1 LKVTIPSTGQTI
13 TLPDGTPQ
21 ADVAEAVDMA
31 VKAYQPPTPQQT
43 APAPAPA
50 VTQKASPEKVGMWDK
65 IVGTVEQVAAG
76 VNQGANTLHLS
87 VFGKNSDNFT
97 RNAQYWRDKAT
108 ENGIDPNSLVGKVA
122 EGAGTVPAALP
133 EWLPSVPGIAVG
145 TALSANRGYHTV
157 DPKTGEEGGVTGA
170 LFEGGKHL
178 AFRATFGV
186 IDKIPVAKI
195 FSSSKVAQVVTKPVI
210 MGGVMGGEAAIQGGD
225 AKDIAAATILGTAVP
240 MMSHLGGGRKA
251 EVKPEEIRSGIQA
264 DLEAKGV
271 PTEVAAELGKKAA
284 EIDSSDPRNVDVFTE
299 QLDEVVKIAKE
310 QAPPVEP
317 KQPHEMTKSEYA
329 NQPKDE
335 PLPNGVFY
343 VGKTEVIQNPTPR
356 DYAQLKKESRDKYPN
371 DTDTT
376 IRFTEDGQGNRFIWK
391 AYEAVHSQIEP
402 TIAKMLGR
410 EVSQNP
416 TTQSPHEHLRA
427 VYSALKEGKSVPEE
441 VLNEYQNDGTLAPLI
456 EAHRATKASA
466 EVSPKEK
473 KYVPYEFTPE
483 ERVSLHDEVNKIVNE
498 DGTVNPDVESLI
510 NLSRVGQTEQ
520 QAAIHQAI
528 GEAVRNKVSERLGA
542 DSGQLDVIRDKVY
555 EAIAKRNSADTGM
568 DLLKM
573 GDNASLSKQQTAID
587 SQVIRETAAAYV
599 KLVDK
604 YALEANKDGASEAAK
619 LLYLHY
625 RERAANFV
633 ALDAELARQASWELN
648 SRKNEATGE
657 SVDVN
662 DLTLADLE
670 GNPALMDALK
680 ADAEISGGME
690 AVNKMVEAHLKAAEL
705 PDKIKAVR
713 QAHSPTMLNVI
724 MELRSMDLLSSLY
737 GRTRDTLH
745 NIFRPVSE
753 MAEHTIAAGVSKVR
767 GRTGADATPIEEV
780 GARFLGNID
789 GTMEAV
795 TRTIGEVSKLPSA
808 LKDMDTPYKMLY
820 ESIEAAEGHVD
831 SAGFMHGKTKAVL
844 EGVGRK
850 YIRSSYIK
858 KTTTGHI
865 ADKFLRGLG
874 DIVGQGETVSSA
886 AWKVV
891 DLAGSIGRTAV
902 YGTIKF
908 TDLPSEYMGYNSEVY
923 GQATKVAVERGLSGS
938 AARDLSARLISQ
950 AKALRDGIKLPDS
963 ETRVDRTLVREIH
976 DAGMKYALDVTLK
989 GEMEGQQAKDV
1000 EAFLNHSAAGK
1011 VAKLAVNQFFS
1022 TTARLIKYEMQRN
1035 VLTAWTSKGMRDS
1048 MSGAKG
1054 ARAQDLATA
1063 KLIFGTMAHTAAVSL
1078 VMNGVITG
1086 VATKKKEARDA
1097 GVLDVALNING
1108 RLYQL
1113 NQADPYGG
1121 FLTSVASAIYSA
1133 KTVHNEGTGD
1143 YLSSM
1148 FGAMVN
1154 DRLQRRWM
1162 KSLLDIKMAALDNT
1176 GKGWIKY
1183 LQNYGATLLPMS
1195 GLITSTRDM
1204 LGNGEVKAANGMADR
1219 VMKVYSPDSLD
1230 TEPDL
1235 YGKTR
1240 HSVDRVWGLQTSKPD
1255 MKSARMEILKHN
1267 IKMPEAPDI
1276 MTLIPGSKF
1285 GHTMDD
1291 KAKRDY
1297 MKSLADP
1304 KLPIQMERR
1313 LQEVVDS
1320 PKYSTMA
1327 PEIQEMWLKKIVD
1340 SSHQMAQGL
1349 LFRNPEIVD
1358 SARNKANAMG
1368 KLMNDHTDLTWK
1380 DNWLQFLTGKQE
1392 AERGIMNKEGL
1403 KVK

>member
-31 VKAYQPPTPQQT
+31 VKSYQPPTPQQT
-43 APAPAPA
+43 APAPT

-87 VFGKNSDNFT
+87 VFGKNSENFT

-133 EWLPSVPGIAVG
+133 EWLPSVPGIVIG
-145 TALSANRGYHTV
+145 TGLSANRGYHTV

-195 FSSSKVAQVVTKPVI
+195 FSSSPVGKVAQVVTKPVI

-225 AKDIAAATILGTAVP
+225 AKDIAAAAILGTAVP
-240 MMSHLGGGRKA
+240 IMSHLGGGKKS
-251 EVKPEEIRSGIQA
+251 EVKPEEIRSGLQA

-271 PTEVAAELGKKAA
+271 PTEVAAELGKKAT

-299 QLDEVVKIAKE
+299 QLDAVVKIAKE
-310 QAPPVEP
+310 QAPP
-317 KQPHEMTKSEYA
+317 
-329 NQPKDE
+329 
-335 PLPNGVFY
+335 
-343 VGKTEVIQNPTPR
+343 
-356 DYAQLKKESRDKYPN
+356 
-371 DTDTT
+371 
-376 IRFTEDGQGNRFIWK
+376 
-391 AYEAVHSQIEP
+391 
-402 TIAKMLGR
+402 
-410 EVSQNP
+410 
-416 TTQSPHEHLRA
+416 
-427 VYSALKEGKSVPEE
+427 
-441 VLNEYQNDGTLAPLI
+441 I
-456 EAHRATKASA
+456 EATP
-466 EVSPKEK
+466 EVAPEVPPKE
-473 KYVPYEFTPE
+473 YVPYEFTPE

-510 NLSRVGQTEQ
+510 NLSHVGQTEQ

-528 GEAVRNKVSERLGA
+528 GEAVRSKVAERLGA

-604 YALEANKDGASEAAK
+604 YALEANKTGASDAAK

-657 SVDVN
+657 AVDVN

-820 ESIEAAEGHVD
+820 ESIEAAEGYVD

-874 DIVGQGETVSSA
+874 DIVGQGDTVSSA

-938 AARDLSARLISQ
+938 AARDLSARLVSQ

-1048 MSGAKG
+1048 VSGVNG

-1154 DRLQRRWM
+1154 DRLQRSWM

-1204 LGNGEVKAANGMADR
+1204 LGNGEVKAANGMSDR
-1219 VMKVYSPDSLD
+1219 VLKVYSPDSLD

-1240 HSVDRVWGLQTSKPD
+1240 HTVDRVWGVQTSKPD

-1320 PKYSTMA
+1320 PKYPTMA

-1340 SSHQMAQGL
+1340 SSHQMAQGF